1 MIKENKGDL
10 KNSKEGDHHKRA
22 FFLVLVLFLS
32 LWFWWLPLRVGAE
45 ENSSLDIE
53 EKVKSLKEEVENL
66 VRSSKEASS
75 ASELKEKRAF
85 CGRMETRDDEK
96 RALIIDTNKGKK
108 TVLYG
113 EETVFV
119 GLEQERIEASEVA
132 EGNFIVAMGEYL
144 PQRPTELVAERV
156 VIQEPPSLSS
166 RRSVWGKVTDISQE
180 EKVFSLLPAED
191 EASVIEVPVSTQTIF
206 KKKEEGKIRK
216 VSFDDLDKDDRL
228 VVVGQ
233 QAEGKPQLEALLV
246 YILTSSSS
254 VKESAN

>member
-1 MIKENKGDL
+1 MIKEKTSDL
-10 KNSKEGDHHKRA
+10 KNNKEGDHHRKV
-22 FFLVLVLFLS
+22 FLLVLVLFLS

-75 ASELKEKRAF
+75 ASELKQKRAF
-85 CGRMETRDDEK
+85 CGRVETRDDEK
-96 RALIIDTNKGKK
+96 RSLIVDTHKGKK
-108 TVLYG
+108 TVLYD

-119 GLEQERIEASEVA
+119 GLEQERIEASKVA

-144 PQRPTELVAERV
+144 LQKPTELVAERV
-156 VIQEPPSLSS
+156 VIQEPPSLSL
-166 RRSVWGKVTDISQE
+166 RRSFWGKVTDISQE

-191 EASVIEVPVSTQTIF
+191 EASVIEVPVSTRTIF
-206 KKKEEGKIRK
+206 KKKEKGKIRK
-216 VSFDDLDKDDRL
+216 VSFDALNKDDRL
-228 VVVGQ
+228 IVVGQ

-246 YILTSSSS
+246 YILASSSAE
-254 VKESAN
+254 ESAN